1 MIRSE
6 GTIRSEENE
15 ETMSLQRS
23 IADIGFKVV
32 SGSHRALLRLSGGRI
47 LRSAFGM
54 PVVELHTIGRVTG
67 TPRVTMLTSPV
78 YDENRVVVVA
88 SKGGD
93 DRNPQWYGNLT
104 ANPDVEIRIGGQ
116 LRQLRARTASAE
128 EKEEIWPQII
138 SAYRGYAGYQKKTGR
153 DIPVVICEARPV

>member
-1 MIRSE
+1 M
-6 GTIRSEENE
+6 IRSEENE

-23 IADIGFKVV
+23 ITDIGFRVLNE
-32 SGSHRALLRLSGGRI
+32 SHRALLRLSGGRI

-67 TPRVTMLTSPV
+67 TSRVTMLTSPV
-78 YDENRVVVVA
+78 HDENRVVLVA

-116 LRQLRARTASAE
+116 LRKLRARTASTE

-138 SAYRGYAGYQKKTGR
+138 GAYRGYAGYQNKTGR
-153 DIPVVICEARPV
+153 DIPVVICEPGPA